1 MNIQQLIGLAIQASL
16 IVIVFCVA
24 LNTRQGDL
32 LSLLRRP
39 GLLLRS
45 VLAMNVLLPVIAVL
59 LAMGLGLNR
68 QVEIALIALAVSPV
82 PPILPNKQ
90 IKAGSSASYAVALL
104 AWSAIVAIVMIPAS
118 IEVLQWIFKRPLE
131 VPASLVLKAVGISVL
146 APLLAGV
153 VVRQLAPAIA
163 ARIARPLSTLASILL
178 IAAFV
183 PVLIVAWPELRAQIG
198 NFTLVAIVVLVLAGL
213 LVGHLLGGPA
223 AGDRTALALS
233 TASRHPG
240 VAIAVATAV
249 APGDKEVI
257 AAVLL
262 AFLVSIVATM
272 PYTRWR
278 QRLHRG

>member
-213 LVGHLLGGPA
+213 LIGHLLGGPA

-262 AFLVSIVATM
+262 AFLVSIVASM

-278 QRLHRG
+278 RRLHMG

>member
-1 MNIQQLIGLAIQASL
+1 MNMLQLIGLAIQASL

-213 LVGHLLGGPA
+213 LIGHLLGGPA

-278 QRLHRG
+278 QRLHMG

>member
-1 MNIQQLIGLAIQASL
+1 MNMLQLIGLAIQASL

-198 NFTLVAIVVLVLAGL
+198 NFTVVAIVVLVLAGL
-213 LVGHLLGGPA
+213 LIGHLLGGPA

-278 QRLHRG
+278 QRLHMG